1 MKMRTTR
8 INGSYGNA
16 VLNLKSAQYISPWRE
31 FSRGCQFFNLSYFQ
45 TQLTRF
51 YRYHDD
57 RVMEFMLMRLF
68 FPHELDDYD
77 EINQAQ
83 LYVQSPIL
91 SHLDHYASVIEPQPR
106 QREEDSPIQLTP
118 RVPSPTQDPP
128 PSIPIYDQ
136 PPTPTPSPPTSQ
148 TPSPQDSSLLH
159 SGSFGPS
166 SATSSAQCSPMA
178 INAMLPPDFAECS
191 DPPQLSG
198 IPSNQSNTVGIRGD
212 GGAGEPYQGPV
223 FCHPSLRAMF
233 IRSAPAT
240 PSWERYIP
248 LPMNFG
254 EYLPPNYL
262 IR

>member
-1 MKMRTTR
+1 MRMMTTR

-45 TQLTRF
+45 TQLTRLH
-51 YRYHDD
+51 RYHDD

-91 SHLDHYASVIEPQPR
+91 SHLDHYASAIEPQPR

-128 PSIPIYDQ
+128 PSIPISVTTHL
-136 PPTPTPSPPTSQ
+136 PNAITTRLVT
-148 TPSPQDSSLLH
+148 SSLR
-159 SGSFGPS
+159 
-166 SATSSAQCSPMA
+166 
-178 INAMLPPDFAECS
+178 
-191 DPPQLSG
+191 QLWP
-198 IPSNQSNTVGIRGD
+198 IQ
-212 GGAGEPYQGPV
+212 
-223 FCHPSLRAMF
+223 
-233 IRSAPAT
+233 
-240 PSWERYIP
+240 RYIQR
-248 LPMNFG
+248 PMF
-254 EYLPPNYL
+254 PNGD
-262 IR
+262 